1 MASVI
6 SSSPR
11 GDGLMAFTASK
22 IVASNM
28 YTPTSAR
35 SEGGVFGFS
44 MSRTT
49 LPSRSSATPNW
60 LGLGTAREQ
69 DLAVGLLLAESRDQ
83 RRQLLAD
90 QVVAQVHA
98 EGVGAEEG
106 LGDEDG
112 VRQPERR
119 LLLDVRDRDAEAAAV
134 AHGVPDLLARVAD
147 HDADLDDAGGGQR
160 LDPVEEDGLVGDGDE
175 LLGRREGDG
184 SEPGP
189 APAGE
194 DEPFHGLTLSFRGRL

>member
-11 GDGLMAFTASK
+11 ADGMMAFTASK
-22 IVASNM
+22 IVESNM

-60 LGLGTAREQ
+60 LGLGTACEQ
-69 DLAVGLLLAESRDQ
+69 DLAIGLLLAESRDQ
-83 RRQLLAD
+83 RGQLLAD
-90 QVVAQVHA
+90 EVVAQVHA
-98 EGVGAEEG
+98 EGVGAQEG

-112 VRQPERR
+112 VSRAR
-119 LLLDVRDRDAEAAAV
+119 AAL
-134 AHGVPDLLARVAD
+134 PARY
-147 HDADLDDAGGGQR
+147 
-160 LDPVEEDGLVGDGDE
+160 
-175 LLGRREGDG
+175 
-184 SEPGP
+184 
-189 APAGE
+189 
-194 DEPFHGLTLSFRGRL
+194 T